1 MKTFCFKLYRA
12 ARNAKLHRQIN
23 AAGLT
28 YNHCIALHRRYYR
41 LFKKTLHKFTLMKHL
56 VKLKKLKKFSYLK
69 EFGSQAVQDVAERID
84 RAYQLFFGNL
94 KRKVRCSPPKFKKV
108 RRYKSFTLKQNGW
121 KLDEDNHTII
131 IRRQKY
137 RYFEHRKG
145 GATSFGRDTAR
156 PDSFGQVPLTPQS
169 AKSGVCHFKDRRII
183 GKVKTVTI
191 KRDSLGDIYVY
202 IVTDAKNL
210 EVETRTGKVAGF
222 DFGLKTFLTAAVGFI
237 EHKGGATSFAGDRVR
252 LSSKA
257 SVVDST
263 ICLSGVCQNGKD
275 ITSPLFFASNSRAIA
290 KASRELSRKSK
301 DSNNRRRARLQLARL
316 HKKAANCRHDFHFKL
331 ARRLCLEYDTICIE
345 DLNVKAMQRRYGKK
359 ISDLAFSDFVRI
371 LKYEATKFGT
381 LVIEVDRFFASSQL
395 CHCCGAKNPQLKDLK
410 VRQWV
415 CPSCGAE
422 HDRDRNAAINILQEG
437 LGRRPSKE
445 TE

>member
-1 MKTFCFKLYRA
+1 MKTFCYKLYKSEH
-12 ARNAKLHRQIN
+12 NAKLHAQIN
-23 AAGLT
+23 AAALT
-28 YNHCIALHRRYYR
+28 YNHCVALHNRYYKI
-41 LFKKTLHKFTLMKHL
+41 FGKFLNPN
-56 VKLKKLKKFSYLK
+56 KLKKHLTKLKKIPKFSYLL
-69 EFGSQAVQDVAERID
+69 EYGSQAVQDVAERIN
-84 RAYQLFFGNL
+84 RAFELFFDNL

-108 RRYKSFTLKQNGW
+108 RRYKSFTLKQSGW
-121 KLDEDNHTII
+121 KLDEDNRTII
-131 IRRQKY
+131 IRGQKY
-137 RYFEHRKG
+137 RY
-145 GATSFGRDTAR
+145 
-156 PDSFGQVPLTPQS
+156 
-169 AKSGVCHFKDRRII
+169 FKDRRII

-202 IVTDAKNL
+202 IVTDAKSF

-381 LVIEVDRFFASSQL
+381 LIVEVDRFFASSQL